1 MSRTRIRS
9 AKEVE
14 LNGFCCKESLTAIL
28 IIGLLA
34 SSASVSAQQKV
45 YKWVDEEGVVHYS
58 EEPPGESPKAEV
70 ETFTTDPAPPYVPPA
85 QTTVKS
91 QPASET
97 DVAKQSTQPEPQTRP
112 PVKKTDITKMSLADL
127 DRRCEAAREKIIAP
141 LRKAEIAKCIQ
152 TGTGDQGWCD
162 VFWADYGDAQRT
174 RSGVIIPRQ
183 FNDIPECVEALD
195 ERHRRM

>member
-1 MSRTRIRS
+1 M
-9 AKEVE
+9 
-14 LNGFCCKESLTAIL
+14 NGFCWKESLTAIL
-28 IIGLLA
+28 IIGILA

-97 DVAKQSTQPEPQTRP
+97 SVEKQSAQPEIQIRP
-112 PVKKTDITKMSLADL
+112 PVKEMDITEMSLADL
-127 DRRCEAAREKIIAP
+127 DRRCEDAREKRIAP
-141 LRKAEIAKCIQ
+141 LRKAEIEKCIQ

-174 RSGVIIPRQ
+174 KSGVMIPRQ
-183 FNDIPECVEALD
+183 FSDIPECVEALD